1 MFYTAGIALSFFL
14 CLLMVGKK
22 HKTIADRVLSF
33 WLFSVGLH
41 LLLYY
46 LFVSQKIYAFPFLLG
61 LSLPMPLLHPPLLFL
76 YTYSLSK
83 GELPKRWPLHFV
95 PAAFCYLYLI
105 PFLMLP
111 DVQKAWV
118 FQNDGAG
125 YEGFMTALVVLMNL
139 SGILYTV
146 WAQRLLQQ
154 HRRVIADLFSW
165 QENINL
171 QWLQNLIYGL
181 AVIWLAVLFA
191 NDTLVFVFTVLFVL
205 FIGYFGIRQAGVFSN
220 QQAFSRAMPEQYLEN
235 AGLNPAPKEYFSE
248 NILVGDQVV
257 VLEVDAK
264 LPSGDKKKYEKSGLT
279 IASAQVLHEE
289 MHRLMIHEQLFK
301 DSTLSLSSLAERLQ
315 THPNYLSQIINEKEG
330 KNFYDYVNTL
340 RIEAFLKMASEPDS
354 RRFTLFA
361 LALECGFNSKSAF
374 NRFFK
379 KATGQSP
386 SDYLK

>member
-14 CLLMVGKK
+14 CLLLIGKK
-22 HKTIADRVLSF
+22 YKTVADHVLF
-33 WLFSVGLH
+33 AWLLVVGLH

-46 LFVSQKIYAFPFLLG
+46 LFESRKIYTFPELLG

-76 YTYSLSK
+76 YTFSLSR
-83 GELPKRWPLHFV
+83 GQLPKYWFLHLI
-95 PAAFCYLYLI
+95 PASLCYLYLI
-105 PFLMLP
+105 PFFMQP
-111 DVQKAWV
+111 AAQKAWV
-118 FQNDGAG
+118 FQHYGAG
-125 YEGFMTALVVLMNL
+125 YEGFMTVLVVCLNL

-146 WAQRLLQQ
+146 WAHRLLQQ
-154 HRRVIADLFSW
+154 HRRSIADLYSW

-171 QWLQNLIYGL
+171 QWLQNIIYGL
-181 AVIWLAVLFA
+181 AIIWLAVLFSSDA
-191 NDTLVFVFTVLFVL
+191 LVFGCTVLFVL

-220 QQAFSRAMPEQYLEN
+220 QQVFSTAVSDLYPTKNSPETNALKPEPYFLEN
-235 AGLNPAPKEYFSE
+235 LSVSDPPGARDVSPA
-248 NILVGDQVV
+248 
-257 VLEVDAK
+257 
-264 LPSGDKKKYEKSGLT
+264 DKKKYEKSGLT
-279 IASAQVLHEE
+279 DESAQLLHDE
-289 MHRLMIHEQLFK
+289 MRRLMSMEQVFK
-301 DSTLSLSSLAERLQ
+301 DSNLSLSSLAERLQ